1 LPRPRFQRNFFAL
14 DQVPGTMKPDRFFRR
29 WQRRQTR
36 LLAESQALI
45 RQCRAHGDAEQVHQ
59 LRVVLRRLRLFARL
73 GRPLLDPAA
82 VAAFRR
88 WARGLSKA
96 LSLVRDLDVALE
108 WLTTFPGVDAAL
120 VAACQ
125 QRRERCWR
133 PARDKLSPL
142 PVGVLAALSEVRGGQ
157 KRAAALAERAER
169 IEAKLRAAVKA
180 ALPHFLRLPP
190 AEQHAFRRTVR
201 WWRYRRELALPRRK
215 LTKDRL
221 LRLLIAVQEATG
233 NEQNRALAVHALS
246 ETKSPA
252 AAPLLA
258 RLECETK
265 SERETITAMLRSL
278 ARSQG
283 WRVSQSKSV
292 RQASAPQE

>member
-1 LPRPRFQRNFFAL
+1 
-14 DQVPGTMKPDRFFRR
+14 MKPDRFFRR
-29 WQRRQTR
+29 WQRRKTR

-45 RQCRAHGDAEQVHQ
+45 RQCRAGGDAEQVHQ
-59 LRVVLRRLRLFARL
+59 LRVVLRRLRLFVRL

-82 VAAFRR
+82 VSAFRR
-88 WARGLSKA
+88 WARGISKA
-96 LSLVRDLDVALE
+96 LSSVRDLDVALE
-108 WLTTFPGVDAAL
+108 WLTAVPGVDAAL
-120 VAACQ
+120 VAACL

-133 PARDKLSPL
+133 TARDKLSPL

-157 KRAAALAERAER
+157 KHATALAERAER
-169 IEAKLRAAVKA
+169 VEAKLRATVKA

-190 AEQHAFRRTVR
+190 EEQHTFRRTVR

-221 LRLLIAVQEATG
+221 LTLLTAVQEATG

-258 RLECETK
+258 VL
-265 SERETITAMLRSL
+265 ERETTARRAAITAALRSL
-278 ARSQG
+278 AQSQG
-283 WRVSQSKSV
+283 GRVCPPKSV